1 MRWRGGEGRV
11 GRNFGFLRTVFRQRV
26 RIVPPKHRRVTGIPV
41 GFRTCIRSF
50 ATISV
55 RSALPL
61 ALLPRSVLVHQ
72 LRVANGRQSGPR
84 QMQFCNRFVANI
96 YYLTPFSEANGKKV
110 SRKEQ
115 LKSRCR
121 TIPIFIG
128 IQLGPL
134 SERDSKSPTL
144 ELCDK
149 GLARIH
155 QMVARTSE
163 RRSSGQWYYPSRA
176 INVFF
181 AIQHGFTMPGI
192 RLTVWPARV
201 SFTGRL
207 NVFLKSF
214 SPHVGSAL
222 SIFLRLFHL
231 LFRIW
236 GSLW

>member
-149 GLARIH
+149 GLARIDPPDGCKDFRATLKRSMILSFEGDKRIFRH
-155 QMVARTSE
+155 STRVHNAGDTFDGLTCESILHGTLE
-163 RRSSGQWYYPSRA
+163 RVFKVLLATCGFGFVYFFEIVPSA
-176 INVFF
+176 F
-181 AIQHGFTMPGI
+181 
-192 RLTVWPARV
+192 
-201 SFTGRL
+201 
-207 NVFLKSF
+207 
-214 SPHVGSAL
+214 
-222 SIFLRLFHL
+222 
-231 LFRIW
+231 
-236 GSLW
+236 